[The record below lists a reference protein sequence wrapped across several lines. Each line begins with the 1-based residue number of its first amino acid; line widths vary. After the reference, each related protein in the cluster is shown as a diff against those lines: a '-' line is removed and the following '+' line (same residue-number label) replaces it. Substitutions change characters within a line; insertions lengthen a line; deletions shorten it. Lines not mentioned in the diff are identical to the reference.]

1 MSHRVFETALVQ
13 VLDVKTEPYGNGAR
27 LASTQVL
34 LSNRKLMTSGMIV
47 SDPLVTR
54 ALREYRLAVRGL
66 IIMVQSTSAVRSTIL
81 S

>member
-1 MSHRVFETALVQ
+1 METG
-13 VLDVKTEPYGNGAR
+13 LDLLRIR
-27 LASTQVL
+27 LL
-34 LSNRKLMTSGMIV
+34 LSNRKLMTRGMIV

-66 IIMVQSTSAVRSTIL
+66 IIMVPSTSAVRSTIL